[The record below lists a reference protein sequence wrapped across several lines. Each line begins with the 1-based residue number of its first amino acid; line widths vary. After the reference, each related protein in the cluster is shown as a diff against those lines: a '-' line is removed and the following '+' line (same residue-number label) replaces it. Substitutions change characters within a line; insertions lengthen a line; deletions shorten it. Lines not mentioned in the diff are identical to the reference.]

1 MKTIPD
7 ISQNNIN
14 NVIGRLISQGFF
26 QNFQASKSLITSILS
41 FASEN
46 GIHLS
51 LSTILKVSQKYQLP
65 ISKFISI
72 DNFDHFFPVH
82 SHRNQIN
89 FLKTICETG
98 QFANVTLTPYIA
110 KTTINYFKKNNIF
123 IPENYF
129 NILIQK

>member
-1 MKTIPD
+1 M
-7 ISQNNIN
+7 NI
-14 NVIGRLISQGFF
+14 ILIL

-46 GIHLS
+46 SIQLS
-51 LSTILKVSQKYQLP
+51 LPTILKISQKYQLP
-65 ISKFISI
+65 LSHFISI
-72 DNFDHFFPVH
+72 DNFHHFFPVD
-82 SHRNQIN
+82 SRRNQIN